1 MFSDAYYRIVENG
14 KQFHTNTKSWNGLH
28 SIPYAKKI
36 KELVEKHDAKSLLD
50 YGCGKGYQYTMNTE
64 WEPGVATTLDKY
76 LGVSEVGKFDPCWP
90 EFDRYPSLDKKY
102 DGVILIQ
109 CLGFIPDDDLIVL
122 RQHLETLST
131 KFCYIGELFSGTKAD
146 VKPKKLKLIE
156 PDNCT
161 IGRSV
166 EWYKEKFAGW
176 QGPELIF
183 DFI

>member
-1 MFSDAYYRIVENG
+1 MFSEAYYRIVENA
-14 KQFHTNTKSWNGLH
+14 KQYHTNTKSWDGLH
-28 SIPYAKKI
+28 TIPYAKKI
-36 KELVEKHDAKSLLD
+36 KELVEKHDATSLLD
-50 YGCGKGYQYTMNTE
+50 YGCGKGHQYTINTE
-64 WEPGVATTLDKY
+64 WEPGVVTTLDKY
-76 LGVSEVGKFDPCWP
+76 LKVEEVAKFDPCWP
-90 EFDRYPSLDKKY
+90 EFDTYPSLDKKY

-131 KFCYIGELFSGTKAD
+131 KFCYIGERFSGTLGD